1 MLLQSLCLASY
12 RIIHPLYIYTDRLMH
27 IQYGALADKHRDNGD
42 YRPVMS
48 QIIHDYLFRCP
59 SRRIAH
65 LLQVTIYVSTL
76 MLLLPLM

>member
-1 MLLQSLCLASY
+1 
-12 RIIHPLYIYTDRLMH
+12 MH
-27 IQYGALADKHRDNGD
+27 TQYGALADKHRDNGD

-65 LLQVTIYVSTL
+65 LLQVTTCSHTNLITTSDVAESASAIPLPEIYTIH
-76 MLLLPLM
+76 